1 MPKPLIKVLRYW
13 LVWAAICGVTVAM
26 GQEQLD
32 GQSTAGERSQPAGQ
46 QPAVVPTPGDSMQAV
61 TDTTVLLEQ
70 TPPPWQ
76 PAPTD
81 TVWTAVIATVPSL
94 SEAHANYDQLADTG
108 GIAFARIR
116 ATFARYWYELLLGPW
131 PDAAALD
138 SAVAAHPSALGV
150 LYQPSV
156 AATWES
162 VSRGTV
168 ASPPQ
173 IVEVPQ
179 QLPRSAA
186 PDSGTV
192 GERR

>member
-13 LVWAAICGVTVAM
+13 LVWAAICGVTAAM

-32 GQSTAGERSQPAGQ
+32 GQPKADDRSQSAGQ
-46 QPAVVPTPGDSMQAV
+46 QSAVVPTPGDSTQAV
-61 TDTTVLLEQ
+61 TDTTVLLTA
-70 TPPPWQ
+70 TPSPWQ

-94 SEAHANYDQLADTG
+94 GEAQASYDQLADTG
-108 GIAFARIR
+108 KVAFARIR

-138 SAVAAHPSALGV
+138 SAVAAHPPALGV

-162 VSRGTV
+162 ASRGTV

-173 IVEVPQ
+173 IVAVPGQ
-179 QLPRSAA
+179 PPHSAA
-186 PDSGTV
+186 PDSGL
-192 GERR
+192 GDQRR